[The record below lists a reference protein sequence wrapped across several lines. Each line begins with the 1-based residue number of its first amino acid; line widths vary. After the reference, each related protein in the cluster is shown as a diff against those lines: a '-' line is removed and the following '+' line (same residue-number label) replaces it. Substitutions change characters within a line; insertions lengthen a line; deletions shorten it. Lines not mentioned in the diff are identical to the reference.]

1 MGWASSLLVFT
12 IMRDAAMPLPN
23 IASWQKESAVA
34 VPGFATAQISNLHIG
49 STIKRDYVQV
59 VVGRVNGLN
68 PDVIAM
74 TAISLIRRFIY
85 PEARIFCFAA
95 SQTHH
100 KSLTFLVCNYG
111 SERLPRY

>member
-74 TAISLIRRFIY
+74 TAISLIRRFIS
-85 PEARIFCFAA
+85 PRGSGILFRSKPNA
-95 SQTHH
+95 SQE
-100 KSLTFLVCNYG
+100 FNV
-111 SERLPRY
+111 PRMQLW